1 MLKFASVVKDG
12 DSGSILSLDSDSI
25 LSVDSDSSM
34 TPQDGWG
41 KDESAFAYD
50 KSIPGGGGHEAEG
63 GGASPFFLQTSQ
75 SCPVTISAEGG
86 FLVSKSKP
94 SISITV

>member
-41 KDESAFAYD
+41 KEESAFAYD
-50 KSIPGGGGHEAEG
+50 KSIPGGGMRLKVVERAHSSYRPARLVL
-63 GGASPFFLQTSQ
+63 SPYLLK
-75 SCPVTISAEGG
+75 GG
-86 FLVSKSKP
+86 F
-94 SISITV
+94 